1 MANYG
6 PSVQFDVAMDPYKQ
20 ISLIDKV
27 LQVQQKRPAATP
39 EQSRQRKRMRLH
51 HPKVKVETEDPPTNQ
66 TTVKTNHALA
76 FANWIAQEQDNFET
90 ILPKLRASTDL
101 DIRRYADYLDG
112 QFKSIAPLVTNVIGK
127 KPSKFALSTANMNQD
142 IPHQTFLLPMQM
154 QNLPMQNLPMQNLPM
169 QNLPMQN
176 LPTIGQTF
184 PATGQTFLSFPP
196 LSYHAYPPFYNHHA
210 YSPYYNH
217 HGYPPFYNHQG

>member
-6 PSVQFDVAMDPYKQ
+6 PSVQFDVAMDPDKQ
-20 ISLIDKV
+20 TSLIDKV
-27 LQVQQKRPAATP
+27 LQAQQKRSAATP
-39 EQSRQRKRMRLH
+39 EQSQQRKRVRLH
-51 HPKVKVETEDPPTNQ
+51 QPKVKVETEDRPTNQ
-66 TTVKTNHALA
+66 TMVKTNHTLA

-90 ILPKLRASTDL
+90 ILPKLCASTDL

-112 QFKSIAPLVTNVIGK
+112 QFKSIPPLVTNVIGK
-127 KPSKFALSTANMNQD
+127 KPCKFALSTANMNQD
-142 IPHQTFLLPMQM
+142 IPHQTFLLPVQ
-154 QNLPMQNLPMQNLPM
+154 M

-196 LSYHAYPPFYNHHA
+196 LSYH
-210 YSPYYNH
+210 
-217 HGYPPFYNHQG
+217 GYPPFYNHQG